1 VPKQVES
8 AIRVVRQVIRCFIY
22 ARISED
28 REGAHLATERQ
39 TDDCR
44 ELAERLS
51 TPAVEYRVVQVFEDN
66 DLSAY
71 SGKPRP
77 RYQAML
83 EALRNNEADCVLAWH
98 TDRLH
103 RSPTELERYIDVCAP
118 AAIPTRTVKAGDL
131 DLSTATGRMIAR
143 QLGVQARYEVE
154 RMIERSK
161 RARDQKATHGE
172 YAGGPRPFGYEDD
185 GVTPRTLECPD
196 CGRLGPKGFTARQQ
210 CDACEAVDRFSR
222 DLVCQACEAKDT
234 LVVVQH
240 CARCDTAAVFA
251 EGSEAALIRDAA
263 DSVLAGASLNAL
275 ATAMAEAGVTTSH
288 GRDHRGRNLRV
299 ILLRPRNAGLLQHR
313 GEIVGRAN
321 WARLMDEPVWRSMA
335 AILEDPSRIPS
346 VPNTRKHLG
355 SNIYECGVCGATLK
369 ASSKSNGRGRMKP
382 VYRCRDKDC
391 VTRNL
396 QDLDDYVQL
405 IFLQRIMRPDA
416 AEILLERE
424 EPVDVKAIQREL
436 RAARETLDELAAAL
450 GAGEMDRQEWLAAR
464 APARRRLEDA
474 EARMS
479 SAVKTNPLA
488 ELLSAEDP
496 VAKWKTLD
504 LSRKRAAIDYA
515 VTVRV
520 GPARMGRQPGG
531 GYFDA
536 DSVEVVWK

>member
-1 VPKQVES
+1 MPKQVES

-185 GVTPRTLECPD
+185 GQTPNTQVSLYDYGDVQIVQEVRGLDTAKYPRLRAPRPQGLHRPPAVRRLRGGRPVQPGPRLPGMRGERHPRRRAALRPLRHRGRVR
-196 CGRLGPKGFTARQQ
+196 GRLRGRTHPRRSRQRPRGRVAQ
-210 CDACEAVDRFSR
+210 RTCD
-222 DLVCQACEAKDT
+222 
-234 LVVVQH
+234 
-240 CARCDTAAVFA
+240 
-251 EGSEAALIRDAA
+251 
-263 DSVLAGASLNAL
+263 
-275 ATAMAEAGVTTSH
+275 SH
-288 GRDHRGRNLRV
+288 GRGRRHNE
-299 ILLRPRNAGLLQHR
+299 PRSR
-313 GEIVGRAN
+313 
-321 WARLMDEPVWRSMA
+321 
-335 AILEDPSRIPS
+335 PSRAEPAGH
-346 VPNTRKHLG
+346 P
-355 SNIYECGVCGATLK
+355 A
-369 ASSKSNGRGRMKP
+369 P
-382 VYRCRDKDC
+382 
-391 VTRNL
+391 
-396 QDLDDYVQL
+396 
-405 IFLQRIMRPDA
+405 A
-416 AEILLERE
+416 AER
-424 EPVDVKAIQREL
+424 R
-436 RAARETLDELAAAL
+436 TLAA
-450 GAGEMDRQEWLAAR
+450 
-464 APARRRLEDA
+464 
-474 EARMS
+474 
-479 SAVKTNPLA
+479 
-488 ELLSAEDP
+488 
-496 VAKWKTLD
+496 
-504 LSRKRAAIDYA
+504 
-515 VTVRV
+515 
-520 GPARMGRQPGG
+520 PG
-531 GYFDA
+531 
-536 DSVEVVWK
+536 